1 MQTVQGTSHVD
12 DRILVLSIHCQYG
25 LIAGTYTIMG
35 ITSFG
40 EGCAVANA
48 PGVYTRVT
56 EFLSW
61 INKKIAENS

>member
-1 MQTVQGTSHVD
+1 MYGFVLHVSFHSSLRWD
-12 DRILVLSIHCQYG
+12 LKCVF
-25 LIAGTYTIMG
+25 IAGMYTIMG

-48 PGVYTRVT
+48 PGVYTRVA

-61 INKKIAENS
+61 INEKITENS